1 MIRLLS
7 ARLVLLL
14 ALPFVPVSPAIA
26 QDLFTGPNPNWVEV
40 IDLPAPTPAL
50 MDEATDG
57 VLFLLSDEQ
66 IAWQGDEM
74 MTFYRTATL
83 VTDRYGLE
91 TAATIQLGFDPVFE
105 SLTLTRLAVIRDG
118 AVIDHTET
126 IEADILRREVQLEE
140 GILDGNLTALLQ
152 VPDVRVGDVV
162 EYSYLR
168 RTLPVLP
175 VANQSGH
182 AYMEFDVPV
191 VLTRVR
197 LDWPEAWPIYISG
210 WPERVDYAQ
219 TPGDGIMRHEWTR
232 RDHIPIM
239 TEDMVPPGYSE
250 NVAIQY
256 TALPDWSGISAG
268 LSDYYM
274 DSYPLGPEWDAR
286 LREIRDS
293 HATDADRV
301 MAALRAVQDDLRY
314 VSLSIGDGGLLARL
328 PAVTTASG
336 YGDCKDKALL
346 LRTMLDKMGIEAYVA
361 LTDLDEG
368 HGLADLK
375 PALWSFDH
383 AIVKVVVD
391 DAVYWMDPTASHEAG
406 DLFSA
411 ATPDYGYALPLSGP
425 NQQQLEPITLS
436 YGSTWTSTV
445 DETYDFSVLGAYL
458 TVVNAWEGPAANSF
472 RQQLGGSSRNRISQ
486 EYLDYYAARYPGIRL
501 IAPIDVADDPVFNRI
516 TVTERY
522 LIPSPALYAD
532 GLREDFE
539 FSAPNFAEDLPPP
552 GAEARIAPLD
562 LGTPANYFH
571 RVSVYD
577 APIDFTL
584 PDPANIYND
593 AFSYSFYAYGG
604 DTGSMTL
611 EWSYNATNRVIRPEA
626 VAQVLQDASVVADT
640 AWFTWD
646 LRP

>member
-7 ARLVLLL
+7 ATFALLL
-14 ALPFVPVSPAIA
+14 APLPAAA

-40 IDLPAPTPAL
+40 MDLPAPTPAL
-50 MDEATDG
+50 QDQATDG

-66 IAWQGDEM
+66 VTWQGDEM
-74 MTFYRTATL
+74 TTYSRTATL

-91 TAATIQLGFDPVFE
+91 LAATIQLGFDPVFE
-105 SLTLTRLAVIRDG
+105 TLTLTRLAVIRGDQ
-118 AVIDHTET
+118 VIDHTET
-126 IEADILRREVQLEE
+126 ITADILRREPLLEE

-152 VPDVRVGDVV
+152 VPDLRVGDVV
-162 EYSYLR
+162 DYSYTR

-175 VANQSGH
+175 VANQSGY
-182 AYMEFDVPV
+182 AYLEFDVPV

-197 LDWPEAWPIYISG
+197 IDWPDSWPIYISG

-219 TPGDGIMRHEWTR
+219 TPGEGVMRHEWTR
-232 RDHIPIM
+232 RDHIPVV

-250 NVAIQY
+250 NVTIQY
-256 TALPDWSGISAG
+256 TALPDWSGIAAS
-268 LSDYYM
+268 LSDYYL
-274 DSYPLGPEWDAR
+274 DSYPLGPEWDAK
-286 LREIRDS
+286 LREIRDT

-336 YGDCKDKALL
+336 FGDCKDKALL

-368 HGLADLK
+368 YGLVDLK

-391 DAVYWMDPTASHEAG
+391 DVAYWMDPTASHEAG
-406 DLFSA
+406 DIYSA

-436 YGSTWTSTV
+436 YGSTWTQSV
-445 DETYDFSVLGAYL
+445 DEVYDFSVLGAYL
-458 TVVNAWEGPAANSF
+458 TVTTNWEGPAANSF
-472 RQQLGGSSRNRISQ
+472 RQQLAASSRTRLSQ
-486 EYLDYYAARYPGIRL
+486 DYLDYYAGRYPGIRL
-501 IAPIDVADDPVFNRI
+501 LAPVEVTEDALFNRM
-516 TVTERY
+516 TVIERY
-522 LIPSPALYAD
+522 LIPMPALYAN

-539 FSAPNFAEDLPPP
+539 FSAPNFADDLPPAGSSP
-552 GAEARIAPLD
+552 RVAPLD
-562 LGTPANYFH
+562 LGTPANFLH

-577 APIDFTL
+577 APIDFTT
-584 PDPANIYND
+584 PESASIYND

-604 DTGSMTL
+604 DAGAMTL
-611 EWSYNATNRVIRPEA
+611 EWVYNATNRVIRPDA
-626 VAQVLQDASVVADT
+626 VAQVLQDARVVADN